1 MSGEETLNDWLVGN
15 TSVKIWEQQ
24 AGLEENELE
33 AWVYDDGFLDF
44 ALQRTPV
51 ELQKHQEY
59 EQLSLF

>member
-15 TSVKIWEQQ
+15 TSVKIREQQ

-44 ALQRTPV
+44 ALHRTPV